1 MSVIIAA
8 EIGINHNGD
17 MDLCHE
23 LIRQASINGADL
35 VKFQLYEP
43 KILFADEPKL
53 IPEGERC
60 QFSYDEFKRVLDWCN
75 EESIEPFFSVFDE
88 TRLEWT
94 EKHNCKRYKIASR
107 SVKKTPDFC
116 KVICDLGKPT
126 YVALGMESLENAKEI
141 MGNYNNVKYLFCKSL
156 YPAQYQDYANQPVDY
171 TNSEYHGI
179 SDHTHGIEMSLLAIA
194 RGASFIERHF
204 TLSKSMDGSDHKCS
218 ITPEEL
224 KELCLIGKNLHKVY
238 KVCQKK

>member
-1 MSVIIAA
+1 
-8 EIGINHNGD
+8 

-43 KILFADEPKL
+43 KILFADEPHL
-53 IPEGERC
+53 IEEGQRC
-60 QFSYDEFKRVLDWCN
+60 QFTYEQFKRVLDWCY

-94 EKHNCKRYKIASR
+94 EKHNCKLYKIASR

-116 KVICDLGKPT
+116 RTLCELGKPT
-126 YVALGMESLENAKEI
+126 YVALGMETIERAKETI
-141 MGNYNNVKYLFCKSL
+141 GDFSNVKYLFCKSQ
-156 YPAQYQDYANQPVDY
+156 YPSQYSDYADQPTDY
-171 TNSEYHGI
+171 TNSQYFGI

-194 RGASFIERHF
+194 RGARFVEKHF
-204 TLSKSMDGSDHKCS
+204 TLSKTMDGSDHKCS
-218 ITPEEL
+218 IIPNEL
-224 KELCLIGKNLHKVY
+224 SDMVRIGRLLSKAYNICK
-238 KVCQKK
+238 